1 LGPERGSWWG
11 GKVRQALRHLT
22 GRVTPEERTSLEA
35 WLTPAQLDLFDRM
48 HPADRRHGLDVVAAL
63 HAEGHA
69 EPALLLAGLFHDAS
83 KGPRTRLLH
92 RVTWSLG
99 ERYGAWV
106 WRLARP
112 VPSFGPALDRMA
124 SHAVDS
130 ALLAQ
135 AAGCPELTASLIRHQ
150 ARPRDPVLGEAL
162 RVADEAS

>member
-1 LGPERGSWWG
+1 MTSWWG
-11 GKVRQALRHLT
+11 GKVRQATRHVT
-22 GRVTPEERTSLEA
+22 GRVSPEERGALAS

-48 HPADRRHGLDVVAAL
+48 HPADRRHGLDVMAAL
-63 HAEGHA
+63 RADGHS
-69 EPALLLAGLFHDAS
+69 EPELLLAGLFHDAS
-83 KGPRTRLLH
+83 KGPRTRLVH

-99 ERYGAWV
+99 ERYGPWV
-106 WRLARP
+106 WRLTRP
-112 VPSFGPALDRMA
+112 LPTFDAALDRMA

-135 AAGCPELTASLIRHQ
+135 AAGCSTRTAELIRYQ

>member
-1 LGPERGSWWG
+1 M
-11 GKVRQALRHLT
+11 RHVT
-22 GRVTPEERTSLEA
+22 GRVSPDERATIEG
-35 WLTPAQLDLFDRM
+35 WLTPAQLGLFDRM

-63 HAEGHA
+63 RAEGHA
-69 EPALLLAGLFHDAS
+69 EPELLLAGLFHDAS
-83 KGPRTRLLH
+83 KGPTTRLVH

-99 ERYGAWV
+99 ERYGPWV

-112 VPSFGPALDRMA
+112 LPTFDTALDRMA

-130 ALLAQ
+130 ALLAR
-135 AAGCPELTASLIRHQ
+135 AAGCPARTAELIRHQ

>member
-1 LGPERGSWWG
+1 MASWWG
-11 GKVRQALRHLT
+11 GKVRQTLRHLT
-22 GRVTPEERTSLEA
+22 GRVSPEERASLAA
-35 WLTPAQLDLFDRM
+35 WLTPAQVALFDRM

-63 HAEGHA
+63 RADGHT
-69 EPALLLAGLFHDAS
+69 EPELLLAGLFHDAS
-83 KGPRTRLLH
+83 KGPRTRLVH

-106 WRLARP
+106 WRVARP
-112 VPSFGPALDRMA
+112 LPTFGTALDRMA

-135 AAGCPELTASLIRHQ
+135 AAGCSDVTASLIRHQ

>member
-1 LGPERGSWWG
+1 M
-11 GKVRQALRHLT
+11 RQALRHLT
-22 GRVTPEERTSLEA
+22 GRVSVEERASLEDR
-35 WLTPAQLDLFDRM
+35 LTPAQLGLFDRM

-63 HAEGHA
+63 RAEGHT
-69 EPALLLAGLFHDAS
+69 EPELLLAGLFHDAS
-83 KGPRTRLLH
+83 KGPTTRFVH

-112 VPSFGPALDRMA
+112 LPTFGAALDRLA

-135 AAGCPELTASLIRHQ
+135 AAGCPDLTASLIRHQ

>member
-1 LGPERGSWWG
+1 VSWWG
-11 GKVRQALRHLT
+11 GKVRQAARHLI
-22 GRVTPEERTSLEA
+22 GRVSREERASLEA
-35 WLTPAQLDLFDRM
+35 WLTPAQLDLFERM

-63 HAEGHA
+63 RAEGHE
-69 EPALLLAGLFHDAS
+69 EPELLLAGLFHDAS
-83 KGPRTRLLH
+83 KGPRTRFVH

-99 ERYGAWV
+99 EHYGSWV
-106 WRLARP
+106 WRIARP
-112 VPSFGPALDRMA
+112 LPTFDRALDRMA

-135 AAGCPELTASLIRHQ
+135 AAGCPETTSELIRHQ

>member
-1 LGPERGSWWG
+1 MSSWWG
-11 GKVRQALRHLT
+11 AKVRQTVRHLT
-22 GRVTPEERTSLEA
+22 GRVSRDERATLDA
-35 WLTPAQLDLFDRM
+35 WLSPAQLDLFTRM

-63 HAEGHA
+63 RAEGHS
-69 EPALLLAGLFHDAS
+69 EPELLLAGLFHDAS
-83 KGPRTRLLH
+83 KGPHTRLVH

-99 ERYGAWV
+99 ERYGPWV
-106 WRLARP
+106 WRVTRP
-112 VPSFGPALDRMA
+112 LPTFGTALDRMA

-135 AAGCPELTASLIRHQ
+135 AAGCPDATADLIRHQ

>member
-1 LGPERGSWWG
+1 MAASWWG
-11 GKVRQALRHLT
+11 GKVRQTMRHVT
-22 GRVTPEERTSLEA
+22 GRVTRGERARLEA

-63 HAEGHA
+63 RADGHD
-69 EPALLLAGLFHDAS
+69 EPGLLLAGLFHDAS
-83 KGPRTRLLH
+83 KGPRTRLVH

-106 WRLARP
+106 WRVARP
-112 VPSFGPALDRMA
+112 LPTFGTALDRLA

-135 AAGCPELTASLIRHQ
+135 AAGCPDQTADLIRHQ

>member
-1 LGPERGSWWG
+1 VS
-11 GKVRQALRHLT
+11 
-22 GRVTPEERTSLEA
+22 PEERASLA
-35 WLTPAQLDLFDRM
+35 TWLTPAQSTLFDGM
-48 HPADRRHGLDVVAAL
+48 HPADKRHGLDVVAAL
-63 HAEGHA
+63 RAEGHT
-69 EPALLLAGLFHDAS
+69 EPDLLLAGLFHDAS
-83 KGPRTRLLH
+83 KGPRTRLVH

-112 VPSFGPALDRMA
+112 VPTFGTALDRMA

-135 AAGCPELTASLIRHQ
+135 AAGCSDVTASLIRHQ

>member
-1 LGPERGSWWG
+1 MTSWWG
-11 GKVRQALRHLT
+11 GKVRQTVRHVT
-22 GRVTPEERTSLEA
+22 GRVSREEQASLAA
-35 WLTPAQLDLFDRM
+35 WLSPAQLDLFDRM

-63 HAEGHA
+63 RAEGHA
-69 EPALLLAGLFHDAS
+69 EPELLLAGLFHDAS
-83 KGPRTRLLH
+83 KGPRTRLVH

-106 WRLARP
+106 WQVARP
-112 VPSFGPALDRMA
+112 LPTFDTALDRMA

-135 AAGCPELTASLIRHQ
+135 AAGCPDVTADLIRYQ